1 MSTKK
6 ILYRTTSIGI
16 SGTFS
21 AKIRIANLT
30 DGGAK
35 EYKHPTKRTV
45 THLEENHRRIV
56 ATIARVPVGAV
67 ELLSSGDS
75 GHYFLVTVED
85 ES

>member
-1 MSTKK
+1 MGT
-6 ILYRTTSIGI
+6 

-35 EYKHPTKRTV
+35 EYKHPSQRTL
-45 THLEENHRRIV
+45 TRLLENHKMVV
-56 ATIARVPVGAV
+56 AAVAHVPVEAV
-67 ELLSSGDS
+67 ELLASGDS